1 MATDSSIDSNRPSG
15 SATKF
20 DSADGTGDPTFRRRS
35 DFVRIDSPAASQ
47 PEAENAQ
54 WLPSSLA
61 SYVEVPFRHK
71 RTIITSVLLAMLV
84 GWLAI
89 LVWPRQYESQA
100 KLKIRVGRSSVALD
114 PTVTTGQTMLMQKTV
129 EEEVITTL
137 DVLGSRQVLT
147 KVVDK
152 IGADAVLSGYVP
164 GNGPAEEPSLLDR
177 SKDAVSDTLHSV
189 LYAVGLKD
197 DVSNHELAVM
207 RLDSQLHIYAPKK
220 SSILTITGESK
231 TPEMAK
237 LMAETMISVFMKEHL
252 RSSATPGSLKFFSTE
267 VEQSEDQLAKLL
279 QQRCDFLTT
288 EKMVSVDAKRAML
301 SDKLVTLNRDILN
314 AKANVQQTRAKIAD
328 LNLKIAAMDDE
339 IVVSRNQLSSNT
351 WSGIRQRVYDLEV
364 AERNMSAIYKD
375 SHPTLINTQEQL
387 QSARDIMEKV
397 KTDDVNENTAINPA
411 KAKAEEELRLLQT
424 SFVGLETEV
433 KEKVHEQKL
442 ADTEVNQLLE
452 NERKLV
458 DLNRNISVLESNLSL
473 LNQKMEESRLIEEL
487 EREQF
492 SNVSVVQPASLT
504 QRPVS
509 PKKPVLAMAFT
520 MLGGLIGLFL
530 AYAKNSTNESV
541 QSAELLRQ
549 WVGGNRVVEIPPSTN
564 PYGKKQDRERYRA
577 ILLDALRNSRSDG
590 SATSGGQVIGVL
602 GCNTGC
608 GATTVARSLADVGRQ
623 EFFDDIG
630 LLDWSDIRLVNDD
643 KSFHQWDE
651 KLSELSSANE
661 LVIVDL
667 PPAQSL
673 HQTQILD
680 KIDQVVVVVESDST
694 TKVSA
699 KRTVN
704 LLAEDATPKLVS
716 VVLNKSK
723 RYMPRFLDQ
732 LLRPGTVA

>member
-1 MATDSSIDSNRPSG
+1 MCDAVGDGRVDRVFRDIAT
-15 SATKF
+15 
-20 DSADGTGDPTFRRRS
+20 
-35 DFVRIDSPAASQ
+35 
-47 PEAENAQ
+47 NAQ
-54 WLPSSLA
+54 IVVVTRLSRKRPALALHLVGGLPCADQHFANAAHRLA
-61 SYVEVPFRHK
+61 VRRDNRERAEVVQDIFGGNGLAPDAALGKGHVLGDRLVEVVADHQHIEMLFERVHRVGPRRVCAGRDHIAQARQLDNVWRMAAARALGMEGMD
-71 RTIITSVLLAMLV
+71 RTILEGGNRVLDKAGLV
-84 GWLAI
+84 
-89 LVWPRQYESQA
+89 Q
-100 KLKIRVGRSSVALD
+100 RVGMDHHLHVH
-114 PTVTTGQTMLMQKTV
+114 V
-129 EEEVITTL
+129 
-137 DVLGSRQVLT
+137 
-147 KVVDK
+147 
-152 IGADAVLSGYVP
+152 
-164 GNGPAEEPSLLDR
+164 
-177 SKDAVSDTLHSV
+177 VSDTKATINRGGGRTPV
-189 LYAVGLKD
+189 LMQFQRTSSCADLFDQRGGFRRIALAREAEVHREAVGGLQHSAQMPRTGGAGGG
-197 DVSNHELAVM
+197 VRSGRRTRATAEHRCHTAHQRILG
-207 RLDSQLHIYAPKK
+207 SQLNVYAPKK
-220 SSILTITGESK
+220 SSILTITGHSK
-231 TPEMAK
+231 SPEMAK
-237 LMAETMISVFMKEHL
+237 LMAEKMISVFMEEHL

-375 SHPTLINTQEQL
+375 SHPTLVNTQEQL

-509 PKKPVLAMAFT
+509 PKKPVL
-520 MLGGLIGLFL
+520 
-530 AYAKNSTNESV
+530 
-541 QSAELLRQ
+541 
-549 WVGGNRVVEIPPSTN
+549 GN
-564 PYGKKQDRERYRA
+564 GFH
-577 ILLDALRNSRSDG
+577 DAGRSDR
-590 SATSGGQVIGVL
+590 TLSGLREKRYQRK
-602 GCNTGC
+602 C
-608 GATTVARSLADVGRQ
+608 AVGR
-623 EFFDDIG
+623 IAAAMG
-630 LLDWSDIRLVNDD
+630 GW
-643 KSFHQWDE
+643 KS
-651 KLSELSSANE
+651 
-661 LVIVDL
+661 
-667 PPAQSL
+667 
-673 HQTQILD
+673 
-680 KIDQVVVVVESDST
+680 
-694 TKVSA
+694 
-699 KRTVN
+699 R
-704 LLAEDATPKLVS
+704 
-716 VVLNKSK
+716 
-723 RYMPRFLDQ
+723 R
-732 LLRPGTVA
+732 